1 MFFVKEKSSL
11 KFIDTATVPVIKL
24 QIDLQKVIDPN
35 YKKQNPEAF
44 ETQEVTIEP
53 VMRFLGIDI
62 TFEDSPKQRE
72 F

>member
-44 ETQEVTIEP
+44 DTQ
-53 VMRFLGIDI
+53 
-62 TFEDSPKQRE
+62 
-72 F
+72 